1 MIMRCPACDHYT
13 QHERNRERTGPKD
26 QQAHYYT
33 CTTCQRIRRI
43 CQDERAELLAEVA
56 QRPRGSGRYLA

>member
-1 MIMRCPACDHYT
+1 VIIRCPGCDKYT
-13 QHERNRERTGPKD
+13 QHIQPRKRTGPKD